1 MCGLKE
7 CWDTAFNLK
16 CLNFLTLLLQKPKKG
31 AEKED
36 GEKEKEE
43 IRSLQEQLA
52 VLKEI
57 SVG

>member
-1 MCGLKE
+1 MGNCIQFKE
-7 CWDTAFNLK
+7 SL
-16 CLNFLTLLLQKPKKG
+16 CLSLLQKPKKVS
-31 AEKED
+31 ERED
-36 GEKEKEE
+36 GEREKEE